1 MGIDAQPQKNS
12 GIEYVKVSKWFGT
25 MQVLKDIDL
34 TVSHGERVVIC
45 GPSGSGKSTLIRC
58 ANRLEEHQSGT
69 IRVNGIELDG
79 KRANTE
85 AVRRRVGMVFQS
97 FNLYPHLTIL
107 DNCTIAQRW
116 VKGVSRAEAEQR
128 AMHYLERVRIPDQAR
143 KYPGQLSGGQQQ
155 RVAIARAL
163 CLAPDIML
171 FDEPTSALDPELVR
185 EVLDTMTELANEG
198 MTMVCVT
205 HEMGFARQVADRVIF
220 MDRGQ
225 IVESAAPE
233 EFFQNPQQERT
244 RLFLSQILH

>member
-155 RVAIARAL
+155 RVAIARSL
-163 CLAPDIML
+163 CMAPDIML